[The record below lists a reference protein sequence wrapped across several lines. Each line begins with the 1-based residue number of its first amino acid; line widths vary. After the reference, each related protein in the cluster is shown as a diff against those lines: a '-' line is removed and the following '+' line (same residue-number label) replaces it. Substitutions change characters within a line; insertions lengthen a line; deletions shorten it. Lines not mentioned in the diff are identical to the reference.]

1 MIDKESLA
9 SRCDSLFD
17 SELGKKVY
25 NSVNKTIDENN
36 MLSFLKSGVAIGF
49 SGGADSVLLLIILRK
64 IQKDNN
70 FALKALHVNHMI
82 RGNSADSDEAFS
94 KEFAEALGVE
104 YESIKIDVPRYAN
117 ENRLGVEESA
127 RIVRYRFFDEVLSK
141 DSRLNAIATAHNS
154 TDNLETFIFNLMRGS
169 GIHGL
174 TAIAPVRDN
183 IVRPL
188 ISVSKKDVLA
198 LLTDAKIPF
207 VTDETNFSVEYTR
220 NYIRHEI
227 LPTLTRLASSPED
240 MANKAIS
247 NLRADA
253 DYLAITAERFYCENV
268 NDGKISVLKLK
279 ELHPAILS
287 RVLRL
292 MCKEENLP
300 TPEKVHIEKITEL
313 LKRGGNFAVDIPGE
327 AKFLLKEAYCSIKN
341 KANSTQSLTFEHK
354 LKEGF
359 NEIPELNIGIAVTND
374 EKDVF
379 SSNVYKFSIQVKL
392 SSAIIMGDLSVR
404 NKKDGDS
411 YYYGGMTRKV
421 KKLFCDKKIPPSQ
434 REKTP
439 LITDEKGI
447 VWIPGFGVRD
457 DFPKEKTSKWITVYE
472 KIN

>member
-1 MIDKESLA
+1 MIDKESLI
-9 SRCDSLFD
+9 SRCDGLFD
-17 SELGKKVY
+17 SELGKKIY
-25 NSVNKTIDENN
+25 NSVSKTIADNN
-36 MLSFLKSGVAIGF
+36 MLPFLKSGVAIGF

-82 RGNSADSDEAFS
+82 RGESANADEKFS
-94 KEFAEALGVE
+94 KEFAETLGIE
-104 YESIKIDVPRYAN
+104 YESTRVDVPRYAN
-117 ENRLGVEESA
+117 ENRLGIEESA
-127 RIVRYRFFDEVLSK
+127 RIVRYSFFDKVLSK

-169 GIHGL
+169 GILGL
-174 TAIAPVRDN
+174 TAISPVRDN
-183 IVRPL
+183 IIRPL

-198 LLTDAKIPF
+198 LLNDAKIPF

-253 DYLAITAERFYCENV
+253 DYLAITSERFYCENV
-268 NDGKISVLKLK
+268 KEGKISAFKLK

-292 MCKEENLP
+292 MCKELNLP
-300 TPEKVHIEKITEL
+300 TPEKIHIEKIMDL

-327 AKFLLKEAYCSIKN
+327 AKFSLKETYCSIEN
-341 KANSTQSLTFEHK
+341 KTNSPNHIAFERK

-359 NEIPELNIGIAVTND
+359 NEIPELNIGIAVAND
-374 EKDVF
+374 ERDVF

-392 SSAIIMGDLSVR
+392 SSAIIIGELSVR

-421 KKLFCDKKIPPSQ
+421 KKLFYDKKIPPSQ

-439 LITDEKGI
+439 LIIDEKGI

-457 DFPKEKTSKWITVYE
+457 DFPKEKTNKWITIYE
-472 KIN
+472 KII